1 MEKLL
6 KELGLGEKEQVPVY
20 QFVKDA
26 IVRKYGQE
34 FYDELDGA
42 AQFMKADKG

>member
-1 MEKLL
+1 M
-6 KELGLGEKEQVPVY
+6 PVHRFL
-20 QFVKDA
+20 QAA

-42 AQFMKADKG
+42 AEFLKG